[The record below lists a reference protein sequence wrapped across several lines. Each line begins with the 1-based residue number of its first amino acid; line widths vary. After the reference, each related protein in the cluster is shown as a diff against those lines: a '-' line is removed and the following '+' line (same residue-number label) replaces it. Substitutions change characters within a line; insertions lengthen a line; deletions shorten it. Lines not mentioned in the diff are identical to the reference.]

1 MSDQPVSPE
10 RKWDFDRVFRL
21 LLGAA
26 IVLTLFALVRY
37 LSDVL
42 IPFAAALLL
51 AYLLNP
57 IVNALDSRFQRR
69 TLSVLL
75 TVFGTGMVAF
85 SAAVVLV
92 YIGSNEVAS
101 LRELT
106 RQLHTP
112 TRADVRNVRQAIDE
126 FVEGETSPILKPLL
140 VEARARLIGV
150 GPDAES
156 FRSKFD
162 RYITLEVDPEEADR
176 WRAVQARID
185 PIDAA
190 DRQLLREIDAL
201 LADET
206 DPEAQR
212 LLELARAELRP
223 VEDADLSMTAL
234 LERAI
239 RYIAPTLRGFFTG
252 TLSFVLGLTGLV
264 VVLLYLVF
272 LLIDYPVMSA
282 TWRGFLP
289 PKQRGDIVGFLEEFH
304 QAMRLYFR
312 GQFVIALTVG
322 VLFAVGF
329 SLIGLRMAV
338 LLGLL
343 IGLLNMVPYLQ
354 TVGLIPAL
362 LLGLIKG
369 LESGQ
374 PVWLPPLLVLVVFA
388 VVQTVQDAL
397 LTPKIMGKTVGL
409 RPVVILLGIF
419 IWGKLLGF
427 LGLLLAIPFTC
438 LGLAY
443 YRRFV
448 LGDRLA
454 KVVET

>member
-1 MSDQPVSPE
+1 MQPGKPAREYGIADWFDASPV
-10 RKWDFDRVFRL
+10 K
-21 LLGAA
+21 
-26 IVLTLFALVRY
+26 T
-37 LSDVL
+37 
-42 IPFAAALLL
+42 PAAL
-51 AYLLNP
+51 
-57 IVNALDSRFQRR
+57 
-69 TLSVLL
+69 
-75 TVFGTGMVAF
+75 
-85 SAAVVLV
+85 
-92 YIGSNEVAS
+92 
-101 LRELT
+101 
-106 RQLHTP
+106 
-112 TRADVRNVRQAIDE
+112 
-126 FVEGETSPILKPLL
+126 
-140 VEARARLIGV
+140 
-150 GPDAES
+150 AE
-156 FRSKFD
+156 
-162 RYITLEVDPEEADR
+162 
-176 WRAVQARID
+176 
-185 PIDAA
+185 
-190 DRQLLREIDAL
+190 
-201 LADET
+201 ET
-206 DPEAQR
+206 DPEARR

-239 RYIAPTLRGFFTG
+239 RYVCADAAGIFHRNAELRAGADRAG
-252 TLSFVLGLTGLV
+252 GGAV
-264 VVLLYLVF
+264 VLVF

-289 PKQRGDIVGFLEEFH
+289 PKQRGDIVGFLEKFH

-322 VLFAVGF
+322 VLSAVGF

-388 VVQTVQDAL
+388 VVQTIQDAL
-397 LTPKIMGKTVGL
+397 LTPKIKGKTVGL
-409 RPVVILLGIF
+409 RPVVILLGLF